1 MGGSSLTHRSYQI
14 GIICALAIEK
24 AVVEVLLDEEHS
36 QLHNI
41 DGDEN
46 IYTFGRVHL
55 HCVVIACLPGG
66 SAGKVSAARVAKD
79 MLRSFPAIKLG
90 LMVGIGGGV
99 WTQQT
104 DLRLGDVVVSEPN
117 NMHGGVVQWDFDK
130 TERDGIFRRTGTL
143 NKPPRVLL
151 NAMQQLKIKHL
162 KQGDDLSTHLSEIAA
177 KMPQM
182 VAALSYQGLEH
193 DQLYQW
199 DYQHQ
204 GGETCENCDVT
215 RLVKRDLSRIDDR
228 PSIHYGNIASGDQVM
243 RNAATRDM
251 IARQE
256 NVLCFEME
264 AAGLMD
270 DFPCLVIRGVC
281 DYADTHKNKRW
292 QPYAAATAAA
302 YAKEL
307 LKVLDYD
314 IAQDSGLSNPQRAAT
329 YHNTVTFGNGNKV
342 DDTH

>member
-1 MGGSSLTHRSYQI
+1 MRHAAPSVAASQLTAGYKLDEGGRIPQGHHKFGFTTYLANQVPIDTFYDLGLSSYQI

-130 TERDGIFRRTGTL
+130 TERDGIFLRIHFT
-143 NKPPRVLL
+143 
-151 NAMQQLKIKHL
+151 
-162 KQGDDLSTHLSEIAA
+162 
-177 KMPQM
+177 
-182 VAALSYQGLEH
+182 
-193 DQLYQW
+193 
-199 DYQHQ
+199 
-204 GGETCENCDVT
+204 T
-215 RLVKRDLSRIDDR
+215 R
-228 PSIHYGNIASGDQVM
+228 
-243 RNAATRDM
+243 
-251 IARQE
+251 
-256 NVLCFEME
+256 
-264 AAGLMD
+264 
-270 DFPCLVIRGVC
+270 
-281 DYADTHKNKRW
+281 
-292 QPYAAATAAA
+292 
-302 YAKEL
+302 
-307 LKVLDYD
+307 
-314 IAQDSGLSNPQRAAT
+314 QR
-329 YHNTVTFGNGNKV
+329 
-342 DDTH
+342 